1 MFHRFKCSLPLV
13 SPCVD
18 WQVAH
23 ACWHSQ
29 SLLERQDPEMDKNKD
44 YGVRLSLNPSSVS
57 SNWMILGMS

>member
-1 MFHRFKCSLPLV
+1 MFYRFKCSLPLF

-18 WQVAH
+18 WQGAH
-23 ACWHSQ
+23 AFWHSQ
-29 SLLERQDPEMDKNKD
+29 SLLERQDPEMDKNKV